1 MKVKADDMTQNVQSV
16 IEKLAS
22 VFEPGH
28 ISTRQVQALSDA
40 VDVMNSM
47 LFEGTTEHPSTPK
60 VLNVISKWT
69 GDDWETAFKTFPQL
83 RDKIKAALSSENKEN

>member
-1 MKVKADDMTQNVQSV
+1 MKVKADDLTQNVQSV

-28 ISTRQVQALSDA
+28 LSTRQVQALSDA

-47 LFEGTTEHPSTPK
+47 LFEGTAEHPSTPK

-69 GDDWETAFKTFPQL
+69 GDDWEAAFKTFPQL
-83 RDKIKAALSSENKEN
+83 RDKINAALSSENKEN